1 LRQVILFVNIVFFPV
16 LLFAQQ
22 SDSILTGKDSGN
34 KRGASLVQLSDSL
47 PLLIDSSLMR
57 KNDVIDFASP
67 YNVAFNKILASNQ
80 LLNTSTK
87 PISWVIQEKKRIPK
101 DRLFYLVAII
111 ISLLAFLR
119 FVYTRYFNNLFR
131 FFFNAS
137 LRQSQLIEQLLQAKL
152 PSLLFNVLFMF
163 SGGLYIYLLLMHNHW
178 IINMDF
184 WQILAY
190 CTFSLGL
197 IYLIKFFTIKFTG
210 WLTGLTEVTNNYVF
224 IIFLF
229 NKVIGILL
237 LPFIVIIAFSMP
249 AIANSAVIVSL
260 LLIGILLLLRFFRSY
275 ALLQNQLKLSQFH
288 FLMYVAGVEIIP
300 VLIVYKGL
308 VVLLSKNL

>member
-1 LRQVILFVNIVFFPV
+1 MKQVVLFVNIVFFPV

-22 SDSILTGKDSGN
+22 ADSILVGKDSGN
-34 KRGASLVQLSDSL
+34 KQGSSLVQLSDSF
-47 PLLIDSSLMR
+47 PLLLDSSLKR
-57 KNDVIDFASP
+57 KNHLADSASS
-67 YNVAFNKILASNQ
+67 YNVTLNKILGANQ
-80 LLNTSTK
+80 LLNFTTK
-87 PISWVIQEKKRIPK
+87 PIALVIQEKNRVPK
-101 DRLFYLVAII
+101 DRLFYLATII
-111 ISLLAFLR
+111 VLFLAFLR
-119 FVYTRYFNNLFR
+119 FVYTRYFSNLFR

-137 LRQSQLIEQLLQAKL
+137 LRQSHLIDQLLQAKL

-163 SGGLYIYLLLMHNHW
+163 SGGLYIYLLLLYNHW
-178 IINMDF
+178 IDNLDF
-184 WQILAY
+184 WQVLAY

-210 WLTGLTEVTNNYVF
+210 WLTGIKEVTNNYVF

-237 LPFIVIIAFSMP
+237 LPFIVIIAFSST
-249 AIANSAVIVSL
+249 ALANSAVIISL
-260 LLIGILLLLRFFRSY
+260 LLIGILFLMRFVRSY
-275 ALLQNQLKLSQFH
+275 ALLQNLLKVSQFH